1 MEGQTSEAYHGKI
14 PSARPTKCF
23 LLLSEGFPY
32 YENPKQVS
40 ATINCGRIHDMG
52 IHDMG
57 IHEVGMVIFF
67 QRKPPNLRSVLSKRP
82 PM

>member
-32 YENPKQVS
+32 FENPKQVS
-40 ATINCGRIHDMG
+40 ATINCGRIRDM
-52 IHDMG
+52 
-57 IHEVGMVIFF
+57 EMVIFF
-67 QRKPPNLRSVLSKRP
+67 QREPPNLL
-82 PM
+82 